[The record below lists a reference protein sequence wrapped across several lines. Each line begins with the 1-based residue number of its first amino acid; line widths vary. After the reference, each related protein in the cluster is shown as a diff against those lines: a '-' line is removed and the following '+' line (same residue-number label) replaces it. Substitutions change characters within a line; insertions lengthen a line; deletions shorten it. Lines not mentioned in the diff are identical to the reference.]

1 MSGPDGRP
9 SAEPD
14 YAPPVDP
21 WAVAEREHRAAL
33 EAERQAALLE
43 AADRRTAEQATAEQT
58 APTRAAPDQTMLDNT
73 ALIATHVV
81 GDRTYLAG
89 APNDGPLVVAA
100 VRTTTGDEIWR
111 SDVAGTVGQWERIF
125 GLPGED
131 AVAAFGR
138 PDSSDAALRLVV
150 LGGDDGALQWERP
163 LGAEDEVLFVGDTVI
178 VAEKDTAQV
187 VGLDLHDHGKV
198 RWAKIN
204 PKDTSGGTA
213 TAVVSATTVDDLAGP
228 ADGGGTAFAPD
239 LGDDTRFV
247 QIGADRSAQV
257 FDAASGERVT
267 QRANVAEPD
276 DIVLAHD
283 GKLFVAVAQNG
294 YQVLRYD
301 LAKDDGFVLRRFAD

>member
-1 MSGPDGRP
+1 
-9 SAEPD
+9 
-14 YAPPVDP
+14 
-21 WAVAEREHRAAL
+21 L